1 MHSLGCNSN
10 GLNFF
15 TISSIY
21 KKFSQSIFYYGLE
34 TNYIRKECIKKLNI
48 RQNILIKNTLGLS
61 RYCKTTPLLFSLKIK
76 SILQLYE
83 EYKILFLKQINQNIL
98 TKNIYSFLVAK
109 YEIVNPP
116 RESYFNILKKICEK
130 YNLQYLNLNVSLRI
144 VFLFVFLSLLLLTY
158 ISILTHSLLS
168 WFYLKNSFFFNM

>member
-1 MHSLGCNSN
+1 M
-10 GLNFF
+10 
-15 TISSIY
+15 Y
-21 KKFSQSIFYYGLE
+21 
-34 TNYIRKECIKKLNI
+34 
-48 RQNILIKNTLGLS
+48 
-61 RYCKTTPLLFSLKIK
+61 SLKIK

-130 YNLQYLNLNVSLRI
+130 YNLQYLNLNVKNSLKIINDGYRVI
-144 VFLFVFLSLLLLTY
+144 NDGLVDSIKYLIGKTGSVDYGEEEKLLLKLLLTVIY
-158 ISILTHSLLS
+158 SFSC
-168 WFYLKNSFFFNM
+168 FFFF